1 VKQTFPVAR
10 TQAERRATTRAALLD
25 ATVVCLA
32 ERGYTGTTTTEIVR
46 RAGVSRGAQVHHFP
60 TKEALVIAAID
71 HLLELR
77 LEEYAKAFAELP
89 DDRRDVGTA
98 LDLLWTMFTG
108 PTFAAWLELVV
119 GARTDPALKGELRT
133 VTARF
138 DERVGQMFAELYP
151 EQVPDPATAVPIM
164 QFVFAVLSGL
174 ALQHLIDLDSAPAVL
189 DLLKSMAAVVLP
201 SA

>member
-1 VKQTFPVAR
+1 MPR

-25 ATVVCLA
+25 ATIACLA
-32 ERGYTGTTTTEIVR
+32 ECGYTGTTTTEIAR

-60 TKEALVIAAID
+60 TKEALVIAAVD

-89 DDRRDVGTA
+89 DDRRDTGTA

-119 GARTDPALKGELRT
+119 ATRTDPALKEELRT

-138 DERVGQMFAELYP
+138 DQRVVELFAELYP
-151 EQVPDPATAVPIM
+151 EQVPDPASAAPII
-164 QFVFAVLSGL
+164 QFVFAVLEGL
-174 ALQHLIDLDSAPAVL
+174 AIQQLLDLADAPAVL
-189 DLLKSMAAVVLP
+189 SVLKSLSDTFLP
-201 SA
+201 TA

>member
-1 VKQTFPVAR
+1 MPR

-25 ATVVCLA
+25 ATVTCLA
-32 ERGYTGTTTTEIVR
+32 ECGYAGTTTTEIVR

-89 DDRRDVGTA
+89 DDRRDTGTA
-98 LDLLWTMFTG
+98 LELLWTMFTG
-108 PTFAAWLELVV
+108 ATFAAWIELVV
-119 GARTDPALKGELRT
+119 AGRTDAALKAELRT

-138 DERVGQMFAELYP
+138 DQRVAELFAELYP
-151 EQVPDPATAVPIM
+151 KQVPDPATAAPIL
-164 QFVFAVLSGL
+164 QFVFAALEGL
-174 ALQHLIDLDSAPAVL
+174 AVQHLLDLDDAPSVL
-189 DLLKSMAAVVLP
+189 NTLKSLGAVYLP
-201 SA
+201 TD

>member
-1 VKQTFPVAR
+1 MSR
-10 TQAERRATTRAALLD
+10 TQAERRATTRTALLD
-25 ATVVCLA
+25 ATVACLA
-32 ERGYTGTTTTEIVR
+32 ELGYTGTTTTEIVR

-60 TKEALVIAAID
+60 TKQALVVAAID

-89 DDRRDVGTA
+89 DDRRDTGTA

-119 GARTDPALKGELRT
+119 AARTDPALKAELRA

-138 DERVGQMFAELYP
+138 DQRVGELFADLYP
-151 EQVPDPATAVPIM
+151 DQVGDPAVATPIM
-164 QFVFAVLSGL
+164 GFVFAVLEGL
-174 ALQHLIDLDSAPAVL
+174 AIQHLLDLDDAPAVL
-189 DLLKSMAAVVLP
+189 NLLKTLAVVFLP
-201 SA
+201 TT

>member
-1 VKQTFPVAR
+1 MPR
-10 TQAERRATTRAALLD
+10 TQAERRATTRAVLLD
-25 ATVVCLA
+25 ATVACLA

-71 HLLELR
+71 HLLERR

-89 DDRRDVGTA
+89 PDRRDPGTA

-119 GARTDPALKGELRT
+119 AARTDSALHAELRT

-138 DERVGQMFAELYP
+138 DQRVGELFADMYP
-151 EQVPDPATAVPIM
+151 AQVPDAVAAAPLM
-164 QFVFAVLSGL
+164 QFVFAVLEGL
-174 ALQHLIDLDSAPAVL
+174 AIQHLLDLDDAPAVL
-189 DLLKSMAAVVLP
+189 GMLKTLGAVFLP
-201 SA
+201 TSD